1 MISMCLYPRFK
12 REHCLKVSLIKIKA
26 LLFTEVTTAMV
37 NLSNI
42 LRDLF
47 FCNFQAF
54 IIDIQYIQII
64 NLIKPVKMNIVKFIQ
79 LKSHSCLRLFGNRHL
94 IQFSFLKLKQFTVF

>member
-1 MISMCLYPRFK
+1 MFLEKIRIVCFDFVVALKFRCFVDIMITMCLYPRFK

-47 FCNFQAF
+47 F
-54 IIDIQYIQII
+54 I
-64 NLIKPVKMNIVKFIQ
+64 
-79 LKSHSCLRLFGNRHL
+79 
-94 IQFSFLKLKQFTVF
+94 FSGFYYRYTVYTNY